1 LAFANAAPW
10 PAFIYLFVTEGFSS
24 LAWDVRCPAS
34 EQGGQQ
40 MNDQAMLPEIR
51 GYLELIEA
59 LWPALGLALR
69 RLA

>member
-1 LAFANAAPW
+1 
-10 PAFIYLFVTEGFSS
+10 
-24 LAWDVRCPAS
+24 
-34 EQGGQQ
+34 